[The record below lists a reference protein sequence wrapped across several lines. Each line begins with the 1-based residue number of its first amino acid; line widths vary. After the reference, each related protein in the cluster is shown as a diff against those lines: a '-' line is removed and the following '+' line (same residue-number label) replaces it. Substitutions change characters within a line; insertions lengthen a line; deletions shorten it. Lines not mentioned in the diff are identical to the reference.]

1 MLSKAYTIE
10 FTGLYQG
17 QEYYLRSYE
26 NEYRNLM
33 VLLKDKICPD
43 DFGQCGGMGR
53 CGTCLVNISGLI
65 NNPEQS
71 YSNEENTLS
80 KMGIKNPATRLSCQI
95 QIDEDLK
102 NVVVEL
108 FDNVY

>member
-53 CGTCLVNISGLI
+53 CGTCLVNISGLG
-65 NNPEQS
+65 PEEFYTKEQS
-71 YSNEENTLS
+71 TLS
-80 KMGIKNPATRLSCQI
+80 KMGIKNPAARLSCQI
-95 QIDEDLK
+95 QIDEDLN
-102 NVVVEL
+102 NVVIEL

>member
-53 CGTCLVNISGLI
+53 CGTCLVNISGLS
-65 NNPEQS
+65 PKESYTKEQ
-71 YSNEENTLS
+71 NTLS
-80 KMGIKNPATRLSCQI
+80 KMGIKNPAARLSCQI

-102 NVVVEL
+102 NVIVEL